1 MEVTFSLCSLLIV
14 YSGYI
19 MYSTLHFCADIPW
32 LRTLALIPET
42 EKHIVVVFIFNE
54 RKVYNVMLI
63 TIWHKVIIGTKFKYP
78 VQNRFMNTDF
88 DFCLQCLD
96 VFHHNTLE
104 AWYAYFSTGEA
115 QHFFTLMQTLPSAN
129 K

>member
-32 LRTLALIPET
+32 LQTLALIPET

-63 TIWHKVIIGTKFKYP
+63 TIWYT
-78 VQNRFMNTDF
+78 QNYNLWRDF
-88 DFCLQCLD
+88 LNFPY
-96 VFHHNTLE
+96 FTGFS
-104 AWYAYFSTGEA
+104 AYYIV
-115 QHFFTLMQTLPSAN
+115 